1 MLDLGLFA
9 GNSFFYPIKDSTYI
23 CFKALEASD
32 RERYI
37 AGFNKLSETSVYHR
51 FFGFKKELTETQ
63 IDEMLNV
70 DNHDHIAWTAFDII
84 EDEPTGIGVGR
95 FKRSTTISTE
105 AELGLTVID
114 EYQGKGVG
122 TVLLAVMYYLGGAV
136 GIETFTGIIL
146 VNNVRLIRRFYELGA
161 QFSRNSNVYEMR
173 LPVYRDFSKLP
184 KTDYAA
190 VLMPVLNFL
199 EENSFCV

>member
-1 MLDLGLFA
+1 MVDLRIFA

-23 CFKALEASD
+23 CFKALEESD

-51 FFGFKKELTETQ
+51 FFGFKKELTKSQ
-63 IDEMLNV
+63 IDELLNV
-70 DNHDHIAWTAFDII
+70 DNQDHIAWSAFDII
-84 EDEPTGIGVGR
+84 DEEPIGIGVGR
-95 FKRSTTISTE
+95 FKRSKSNPKE

-122 TVLLAVMYYLGGAV
+122 TVLLAVMYYLGAAV
-136 GIETFTGIIL
+136 GLETFSGVIL
-146 VNNVRLIRRFYELGA
+146 VDNVRLIRRFYELGA
-161 QFSRNSNVYEMR
+161 QFKRTYNIYEMT

-184 KTDYAA
+184 NTDYSS
-190 VLMPVLNFL
+190 VLRPILKFL
-199 EENSFCV
+199 EENRFCI